1 MNKKQLVTVWVG
13 VALIIILV
21 CFRMYHIFW
30 RLNETNPCRIDP
42 KLLWRYLLFSWD
54 LPLVVAALAVAL
66 TCTFAD
72 KKPKDEQKQ

>member
-13 VALIIILV
+13 VALISILV
-21 CFRMYHIFW
+21 CYRMY
-30 RLNETNPCRIDP
+30 RLYWMLYERSLRDP
-42 KLLWRYLLFSWD
+42 GFEVPWSSLLYGWD
-54 LPLVVAALAVAL
+54 LPFLVAALTVGL